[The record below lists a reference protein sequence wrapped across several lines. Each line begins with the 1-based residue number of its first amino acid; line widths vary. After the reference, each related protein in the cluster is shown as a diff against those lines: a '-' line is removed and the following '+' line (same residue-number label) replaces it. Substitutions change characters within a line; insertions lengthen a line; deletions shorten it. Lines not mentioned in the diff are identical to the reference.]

1 MPSSTVH
8 LLRHGE
14 VYNPAGVLYG
24 RLPDFHLSELGRRMA
39 VCLAEH
45 FARQAHDGARFAYL
59 AASPLTRAQETAAPT
74 AEALGLAVETEP
86 RIIEAQNHFE
96 GLRVTRAEL
105 MKPRHWRYFANPLR
119 PSWGEAYEAQAAR
132 VLEAAAD
139 AARIAVERGGDGAQ
153 AILVAHQLPI
163 WAARL
168 KAEGRRLAHDPR
180 RRECTLTS
188 VTSLDIDTSTG
199 AVTAVHYAEP
209 AAWLLPGASTTPG
222 A

>member
-14 VYNPAGVLYG
+14 VHNPAGVLYG
-24 RLPDFHLSELGRRMA
+24 RLPDFHLSELGRQMA
-39 VCLAEH
+39 ECLADH
-45 FARQAHDGARFAYL
+45 FAQRAHDGARFVLL

-74 AEALGLAVETEP
+74 ARALGLEIETEP
-86 RIIEAQNHFE
+86 RIIEAENHFE
-96 GLRVTRAEL
+96 GLKVTPREL
-105 MKPRHWRYFANPLR
+105 LRPRHWRYLLNPLR
-119 PSWGEAYEAQAAR
+119 PSWGEAYEAQAER
-132 VLEAAAD
+132 VLDAVGD
-139 AARIAVERGGDGAQ
+139 AARTAIGRGGEGAE

-168 KAEGRRLAHDPR
+168 KAEGRSLAHDPR

-188 VTSLDIDTSTG
+188 LTSLTVDTATG
-199 AVTAVHYAEP
+199 AVMDVRYTEP
-209 AAWLLPGASTTPG
+209 AARLLPGAAATPG

>member
-14 VYNPAGVLYG
+14 VFNPAGVLYG
-24 RLPDFHLSELGRRMA
+24 RLPDFHLSELGLRMA
-39 VCLAEH
+39 ECLAEH
-45 FARQAHDGARFAYL
+45 FAQQAHDGARFAYI

-74 AEALGLAVETEP
+74 AAALGLTVETEP
-86 RIIEAQNHFE
+86 RIIEAENHFE
-96 GLRVTRAEL
+96 GLRVSRLEL
-105 MKPRHWRYFANPLR
+105 VKPKHWRYFANPLR
-119 PSWGEAYEAQAAR
+119 PSWGESYEAQAAR

-139 AARIAVERGGDGAQ
+139 AARVAVERGGDGAQ

-188 VTSLDIDTSTG
+188 VTSLDIDAATG
-199 AVTAVHYAEP
+199 AVTAVRYAEP
-209 AAWLLPGASTTPG
+209 AAWLLPGAATTPG